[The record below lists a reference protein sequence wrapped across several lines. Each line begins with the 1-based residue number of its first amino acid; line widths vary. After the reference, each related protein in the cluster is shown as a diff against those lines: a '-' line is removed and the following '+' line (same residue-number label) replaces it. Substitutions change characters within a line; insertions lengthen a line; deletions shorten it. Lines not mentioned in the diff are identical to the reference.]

1 MSELTI
7 TLLRLGFLIA
17 LWLFV
22 FGILSTLRRDLTQ
35 GGRRVR
41 PQRITKAPKTPKTP
55 RRSRKGTHLIMT
67 LATGEQ
73 RRLDLTD
80 QPLTFGRGEDNLV
93 VLDDDYTS
101 THHARITPQD
111 RGWAIE
117 DCGSTNGTWVDR
129 KRITS
134 ATLIQPGQRIRVGKT
149 ELEVRA

>member
-7 TLLRLGFLIA
+7 TLLRLGLLVA

-22 FGILSTLRRDLTQ
+22 FGILGVLRRDLAQT
-35 GGRRVR
+35 GRSVR
-41 PQRITKAPKTPKTP
+41 PQRIVKAPKAP
-55 RRSRKGTHLIMT
+55 RSRRKGTHLLMT

-73 RRLDLTD
+73 RRLELGD
-80 QPLTFGRGEDNLV
+80 QPLTFGRSADSTV

-101 THHARITPQD
+101 TLHARITPRE

-134 ATLIQPGQRIRVGKT
+134 ATLLQPGQRIRIGRT